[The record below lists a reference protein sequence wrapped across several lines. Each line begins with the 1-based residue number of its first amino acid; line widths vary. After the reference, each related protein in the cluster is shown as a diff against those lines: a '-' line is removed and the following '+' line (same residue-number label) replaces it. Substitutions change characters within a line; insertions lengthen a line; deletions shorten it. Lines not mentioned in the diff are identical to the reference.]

1 MLTVSTCHPFCP
13 VRAEADLVLGK
24 FRDAEMMVTARIGL
38 EDVPEKGFE
47 ALVKNKDAHVKIL
60 ATPRKELLK

>member
-1 MLTVSTCHPFCP
+1 
-13 VRAEADLVLGK
+13 
-24 FRDAEMMVTARIGL
+24 MMVTARIGL